1 VSAATHSGERR
12 ACDDHVMAVR
22 VVIVD
27 DHPPFRALARKLLE
41 MDGFQVVGE
50 SGDAAGAVDVATT
63 TAPDLVLLDIGLP
76 DADGFEVA
84 RLLSTLE
91 RPPMV
96 VLISSR
102 DSTAYR
108 KRLAASGV
116 RGFLPKA
123 ELSGAA
129 LAAMIG

>member
-1 VSAATHSGERR
+1 MSAATHSAEGQS
-12 ACDDHVMAVR
+12 CDHQSMAVR

-27 DHPPFRALARKLLE
+27 DHPPFRALARELLE

-50 SGDAAGAVDVATT
+50 AGNAAGAVDVATA

-108 KRLAASGV
+108 KRLAVSGV

-123 ELSGAA
+123 ELSSAA
-129 LAAMIG
+129 LAALIG

>member
-1 VSAATHSGERR
+1 
-12 ACDDHVMAVR
+12 MAVR

-27 DHPPFRALARKLLE
+27 DHQPFRALARELLE
-41 MDGFQVVGE
+41 MDGFQVVGDA
-50 SGDAAGAVDVATT
+50 GDAAGAVDVATT